1 VPTSLRARLSLWNAA
16 AFAVLLGGSGAGVY
30 AFVAAT
36 VEARTD
42 AYLAQT
48 ATALAEALG
57 EPGAPGPAAVAARF
71 RFRDIGVAVF
81 DATTLAR
88 PAPPRLV
95 AASGPDARAAGAPDA
110 PAAQAYPFGGPWGA
124 AAASGAAARAVRE
137 GTVAATLGE
146 GPSAERVVAAARPVA
161 GPAGPRV
168 LVAAASQSL
177 GAQEAVLRE
186 AREALVAG
194 VLLLLGV
201 AGAGGWAVA
210 WRGLAPID
218 AMSRRAARI
227 EAGTLHERLP
237 ARGEVR
243 ELARLAGAFNGL
255 LGRVEAAVD
264 QQRQFMADA
273 SHELRTPVAIVRG
286 EAELALAQPSR
297 PEAEYRQALETTR
310 AQAEAMTRLVDDLFL
325 LARAGAGEQAAAAA
339 PLYLEELAE
348 QCVRAV
354 RTLARARGVSLA
366 FVPDAELPLH
376 ADARLLRRAVLN
388 LLDNAIKYTAPGGAV
403 RVGVARVGAAPGGG
417 STAGGAPG
425 GVPPTAAVG
434 PPDDGPP
441 DDGPPDDGPPD
452 DGPPDAAPLAR
463 LLDARWT
470 GEFPPVDPAVDPPP
484 PRRPAWAGPWA
495 RVTVTDTGPG
505 IPPEAQPHVFER
517 FYRARRAGAAGAPG
531 AAGAAGAPGAG
542 AGDATGAGLG
552 LAIVAW
558 VAAAHGG
565 RVLLVRSDAGGTE
578 FALDLPL
585 DRVAD
590 AAPDVDRV
598 ALPAGALPGGVLTHS

>member
-1 VPTSLRARLSLWNAA
+1 MPTSLRARLSLWNAA

-57 EPGAPGPAAVAARF
+57 DAGAAGGGRPGAAAEAVARF
-71 RFRDIGVAVF
+71 RLRDIGVAVF
-81 DATTLAR
+81 DATAGPR
-88 PAPPRLV
+88 PGAPRLV
-95 AASGPDARAAGAPDA
+95 AATRAAT
-110 PAAQAYPFGGPWGA
+110 AAAYPFGGPWGPA
-124 AAASGAAARAVRE
+124 AAAAVAARAVRE

-146 GPSAERVVAAARPVA
+146 GPSAERVAAVARPLA
-161 GPAGPRV
+161 GAGGPAGARV

-177 GAQEAVLRE
+177 GAQHAVLRE

-201 AGAGGWAVA
+201 AGAGGYAVA
-210 WRGLAPID
+210 WRGLHPID

-237 ARGEVR
+237 ARGQAT

-255 LGRVEAAVD
+255 LARVEAAVG

-286 EAELALAQPSR
+286 EAELALAHPAR
-297 PEAEYRQALETTR
+297 GAAEYRAALETVR
-310 AQAEAMTRLVDDLFL
+310 AQAESLTRLVDDLFL
-325 LARAGAGEQAAAAA
+325 LARAGAGEQAAARA

-354 RTLARARGVSLA
+354 RTLARARGVALA
-366 FVPDAELPLH
+366 FVPDAELPVR
-376 ADARLLRRAVLN
+376 ADAQLVRRAVLN
-388 LLDNAIKYTAPGGAV
+388 LLDNAIKHTPPGGSV
-403 RVGVARVGAAPGGG
+403 RVEVARVETEPPGPDAPPAEMPRVEGPAAD
-417 STAGGAPG
+417 
-425 GVPPTAAVG
+425 PPPA
-434 PPDDGPP
+434 D
-441 DDGPPDDGPPD
+441 
-452 DGPPDAAPLAR
+452 DAAPPLAL

-470 GEFPPVDPAVDPPP
+470 GDAPDEPVAPAAPPDPRADPTPGT
-484 PRRPAWAGPWA
+484 GPWA
-495 RVTVTDTGPG
+495 RLTVADTGPG
-505 IPPEAQPHVFER
+505 IPADAQPHVFER
-517 FYRARRAGAAGAPG
+517 FFRARGSAG
-531 AAGAAGAPGAG
+531 G
-542 AGDATGAGLG
+542 AGDTPGAGLG
-552 LAIVAW
+552 LAIVAS

-565 RVLLVRSDAGGTE
+565 RVTLVRSDARGTV
-578 FALDLPL
+578 FAIDLPL
-585 DRVAD
+585 E
-590 AAPDVDRV
+590 AAGAGPPEAPPEAPPDVDPGQARRRSTPAV
-598 ALPAGALPGGVLTHS
+598 SRSSSPPTSAVTSATPAG

>member
-1 VPTSLRARLSLWNAA
+1 
-16 AFAVLLGGSGAGVY
+16 
-30 AFVAAT
+30 
-36 VEARTD
+36 
-42 AYLAQT
+42 
-48 ATALAEALG
+48 
-57 EPGAPGPAAVAARF
+57 
-71 RFRDIGVAVF
+71 
-81 DATTLAR
+81 
-88 PAPPRLV
+88 
-95 AASGPDARAAGAPDA
+95 
-110 PAAQAYPFGGPWGA
+110 
-124 AAASGAAARAVRE
+124 
-137 GTVAATLGE
+137 
-146 GPSAERVVAAARPVA
+146 
-161 GPAGPRV
+161 
-168 LVAAASQSL
+168 
-177 GAQEAVLRE
+177 
-186 AREALVAG
+186 
-194 VLLLLGV
+194 
-201 AGAGGWAVA
+201 VA

-237 ARGEVR
+237 ARGEAR

-255 LGRVEAAVD
+255 LGRVEAAVA

-325 LARAGAGEQAAAAA
+325 LARAGAGEQAAAPA

-366 FVPDAELPLH
+366 FVPDAELPLR

-388 LLDNAIKYTAPGGAV
+388 LLDNAIKYTPSGGAV
-403 RVGVARVGAAPGGG
+403 RVAVARVEAAPDGGP
-417 STAGGAPG
+417 TDGGAPG
-425 GVPPTAAVG
+425 GDPPGAPA
-434 PPDDGPP
+434 DGPP
-441 DDGPPDDGPPD
+441 DDAT
-452 DGPPDAAPLAR
+452 PDAALLAR

-470 GEFPPVDPAVDPPP
+470 GEFPPVDAAADAPA
-484 PRRPAWAGPWA
+484 PRPPAWAGPWA
-495 RVTVTDTGPG
+495 RVTVTDSGPG

-517 FYRARRAGAAGAPG
+517 FYRARRAGAAG
-531 AAGAAGAPGAG
+531 G

-585 DRVAD
+585 DQLPDPTPD
-590 AAPDVDRV
+590 AAQAGPTAAVPVD
-598 ALPAGALPGGVLTHS
+598 VLTHT